1 MIAASS
7 PCTIAC
13 EIEKTTPQIKTTK
26 AVKSVYDQPRIVRC
40 IKTSPA
46 D

>member
-26 AVKSVYDQPRIVRC
+26 AVRGKQWNPLIFFGFLT
-40 IKTSPA
+40 IEF
-46 D
+46 